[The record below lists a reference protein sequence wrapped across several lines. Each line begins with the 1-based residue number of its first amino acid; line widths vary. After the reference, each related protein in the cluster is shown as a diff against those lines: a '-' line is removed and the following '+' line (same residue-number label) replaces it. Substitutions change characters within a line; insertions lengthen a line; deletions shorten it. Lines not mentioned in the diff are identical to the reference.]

1 MLYDME
7 AGKGFRRR
15 SIPGPNPQKVEFSR
29 KSSLDDIFIRAK
41 ELYFGDKANLKK
53 MNLADSSGM
62 IANVDPCDWYLEEY
76 YKDNDY
82 KPSRHKLYVVYDSN
96 CYKCV

>member
-96 CYKCV
+96 DVR